1 MYYIYKKT
9 YNNRMKNARPTRRDS
24 MKTLGYIYGVIVKAM
39 NGEIDAERALELIRA
54 VLSI

>member
-1 MYYIYKKT
+1 
-9 YNNRMKNARPTRRDS
+9 MKNARPTRRDS